1 MNETF
6 KESYLGFDIYLR
18 QKIGETS
25 FSHIAIREEPY
36 LEIEVINDENGINA
50 IKSLIDNCNE

>member
-1 MNETF
+1 MNKIF

-25 FSHIAIREEPY
+25 FSHIAIRKRPY
-36 LEIEVINDENGINA
+36 LEIEIRNDENGINA
-50 IKSLIDNCNE
+50 IKSTIDNL